1 MEKIYA
7 AARWWWSLPRA
18 NRIVHATMIDAA
30 VATAMGE
37 ETAAVMAATGEAAAV
52 VSVVV
57 AEVAAAAQANAS
69 NADRPVTLP
78 GTVVR
83 EAAAVAVVATAA
95 VIDATETEATE
106 ETDVKGKHQNSIQLV
121 D

>member
-1 MEKIYA
+1 
-7 AARWWWSLPRA
+7 
-18 NRIVHATMIDAA
+18 MIDAA

-57 AEVAAAAQANAS
+57 AEVAAAAAQANAS

-78 GTVVR
+78 GTAVR